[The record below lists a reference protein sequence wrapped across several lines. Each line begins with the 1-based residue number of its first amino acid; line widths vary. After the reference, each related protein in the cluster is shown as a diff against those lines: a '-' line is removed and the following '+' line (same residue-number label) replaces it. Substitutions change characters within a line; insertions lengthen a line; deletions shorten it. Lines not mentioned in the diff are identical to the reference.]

1 MASSDGF
8 HFSQPNKTKV
18 GDMCDLWLLKG
29 PLKNLLHSEN
39 KVPCCTLSSLSL
51 WYYPLWCSCYPF
63 DRVHLCV
70 LVCAFCDTKTDLV

>member
-39 KVPCCTLSSLSL
+39 KVPCCTLRGITACHCGTILCGVAVI
-51 WYYPLWCSCYPF
+51 PLTRCTY
-63 DRVHLCV
+63 VY
-70 LVCAFCDTKTDLV
+70 